1 MKLVSTVWLE
11 MIWNDSRLSWNPF
24 EYDNITEITLPVS
37 KLWVKIY
44 FIIYELLFFFKAS
57 FSFFQRKHLLNI
69 KK

>member
-44 FIIYELLFFFKAS
+44 FIISELLFFFKAS